1 MFKVTIQ
8 DESERTVFKIEG
20 KLAQPWVAELR
31 ECWSKTIRPGGK
43 PVLVDVRAVT
53 FVTPEGKQLLRE
65 IHRAGARF
73 LASGP
78 MMNSIVEQITAE
90 TVAER

>member
-8 DESERTVFKIEG
+8 DESDRMVFKIEG
-20 KLAQPWVAELR
+20 KLAQPWVSELQ
-31 ECWSKTIRPGGK
+31 ECWSKTIRREGK
-43 PVLVDVRAVT
+43 PVIVDVRAVT

-90 TVAER
+90 PVAER

>member
-1 MFKVTIQ
+1 MFRVTIQ
-8 DESERTVFKIEG
+8 DESDRTIFKIEG
-20 KLAQPWVAELR
+20 KLAQPWVAELQ
-31 ECWSKTIRPGGK
+31 ECWRKTIRPDGK

-65 IHRAGARF
+65 IHRAGVRF

-78 MMNSIVEQITAE
+78 MMNSIIEQITAE
-90 TVAER
+90 TVTER